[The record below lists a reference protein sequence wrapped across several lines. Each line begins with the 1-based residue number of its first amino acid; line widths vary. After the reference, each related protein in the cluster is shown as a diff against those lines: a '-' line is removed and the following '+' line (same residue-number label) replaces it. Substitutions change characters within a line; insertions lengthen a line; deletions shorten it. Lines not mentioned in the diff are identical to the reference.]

1 MNFHD
6 AQMSDI
12 TVVLDKRWESDLEG
26 AVKILKDAGVEVRNA
41 DDDNSVVEGVVETAK
56 VHALEKLDCVDY
68 VRTTFTWIADYP
80 AGDPRDQDKVDRD
93 VED

>member
-26 AVKILKDAGVEVRNA
+26 AVKMLKDAGVEVRNA
-41 DDDNSVVEGVVETAK
+41 DDDNSVVEGSVETYK
-56 VHALEKLDCVDY
+56 LHALEKLDCVDY
-68 VRTTFTWIADYP
+68 VRKVMSYDVNFP
-80 AGDPRDQDKVDRD
+80 PGDPRDRD
-93 VED
+93 NE